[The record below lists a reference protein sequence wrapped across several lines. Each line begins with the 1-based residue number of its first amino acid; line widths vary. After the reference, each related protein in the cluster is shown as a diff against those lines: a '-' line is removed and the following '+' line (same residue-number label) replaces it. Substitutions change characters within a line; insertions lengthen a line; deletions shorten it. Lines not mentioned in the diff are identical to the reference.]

1 MNPALWGSLSALS
14 LGTADFAGRFS
25 GRALGADVAY
35 FGVLLV
41 GTIAV
46 SVWVWAGGETIVG
59 DISHLWLVAVCG
71 VATALMTI
79 LLYTGLGRGPVSVV
93 APIVASHPV
102 LVLVFWVMV
111 GARPGLLQWVA
122 MLFTI
127 VGVVVV
133 ARSGER
139 LVNPSPTNGLR
150 TTLFI
155 AAAAC
160 LAHAV
165 LVIAG
170 QSAVPVYGNL
180 QTLWLT
186 RLFGLVFLGLYF
198 VIRVKG
204 PLIPVRWWPLILAQ
218 GALDAA
224 GYLFLFAGSSGDGR
238 EITAVTASA
247 FGAVTTILA
256 RVFLKER
263 MRMVQWV
270 GVMFIFGG
278 IAVLSA

>member
-1 MNPALWGSLSALS
+1 MKPGVWGSFSALS

-35 FGVLLV
+35 FGVLVV
-41 GTIAV
+41 GSIAV
-46 SVWVWAGGETIVG
+46 SAWMWASGEPINW
-59 DISHLWLVAVCG
+59 DLSHLWLVALCG
-71 VATALMTI
+71 AATALMTI
-79 LLYTGLGRGPVSVV
+79 LLYTGLVRGPVSVV

-102 LVLVFWVMV
+102 LVLFFWVVMGV
-111 GARPGLLQWVA
+111 RPDWLQWVA
-122 MLFTI
+122 MTITI
-127 VGVVVV
+127 VGIVVV
-133 ARSGER
+133 ARSGEQ
-139 LVNPSPTNGLR
+139 LVDPLQKDR
-150 TTLFI
+150 FRATLLI

-165 LVIAG
+165 LVAAG
-170 QSAVPVYGNL
+170 QSAVPHYGNI

-186 RLFGLVFLGLYF
+186 RLFGLAFLGLYF
-198 VIRVKG
+198 VVRAKG
-204 PLIPVRWWPLILAQ
+204 PVIPLRWWPLILAQ
-218 GALDAA
+218 GALDAG

-238 EITAVTASA
+238 EIAAVTASA

-263 MRMVQWV
+263 MRALQWV
-270 GVMFIFGG
+270 GVALVFGG